1 MIQKVYI
8 NIIVELSVQTGGN
21 FYFSSEIIKNKKS
34 VFYSKDKLFQIL
46 GAMY

>member
-21 FYFSSEIIKNKKS
+21 FYFSSEIIKKKS
-34 VFYSKDKLFQIL
+34 LFSIVKTS
-46 GAMY
+46 YFKY